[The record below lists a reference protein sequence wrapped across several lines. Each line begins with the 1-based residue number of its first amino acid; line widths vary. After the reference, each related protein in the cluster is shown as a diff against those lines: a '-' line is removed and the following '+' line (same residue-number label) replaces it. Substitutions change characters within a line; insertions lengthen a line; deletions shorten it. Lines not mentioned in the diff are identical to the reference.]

1 MTTPLT
7 LSWRELRAAYPQLD
21 VQILQRLGI
30 DTTDRAL
37 TADGKVG
44 PRTEGA
50 TYLNPAKITSP
61 VALVALA
68 ELLRGAGE
76 TVGNNRGADI
86 SKYMGD
92 TNPNAKQGPWCAG
105 FASWCLRQV
114 YPNAPRSLNARRSV
128 SGLKCAVV
136 PRLTRPDDLIAWER
150 RVDGAISK
158 VHGHVEIVVAVD
170 GDTVWTIGGN
180 IDVRPG
186 SGGDGVGA
194 RRYSQAAG
202 LRNRDGNACVGIGRH
217 VQPGTPSCAHVLPL
231 ALVWGQALEIV
242 DLTAVDLTAT
252 QAVAGLVALGAGLYV
267 LVEVIKRLL
276 PEHVTAS
283 RTWSRLLPVLAPLI
297 GAALTPPLVFGWSV
311 EGVPIPWV
319 AHALAGLVAGWMGGG
334 LYSTL
339 EQTLRGRDLRIKGD
353 DNGDGA

>member
-1 MTTPLT
+1 MTIPLT
-7 LSWRELRAAYPQLD
+7 LSWREIRAAHPKLD

-30 DTTDRAL
+30 DTNDRAL

-50 TYLNPAKITSP
+50 TYLNPAKVASP
-61 VALVALA
+61 VALVALS

-76 TVGNNRGADI
+76 TVGNNRGPDI
-86 SKYMGD
+86 SQYMGD
-92 TNPNAKQGPWCAG
+92 DNPNAQQGPWCAG
-105 FASWCLRQV
+105 FATWCLRQV
-114 YPNAPRSLNARRSV
+114 YADAKRSLNARRSV
-128 SGLKCAVV
+128 SGLKYAVV
-136 PRLTRPDDLIAWER
+136 PRLVRPDDLIAWER
-150 RVDGAISK
+150 RVDGVISK

-170 GDTVWTIGGN
+170 GDAVWTIGGN
-180 IDVRPG
+180 VDVRPG
-186 SGGDGVGA
+186 AGGDGVGA
-194 RRYSQAAG
+194 RRYSLVAG

-217 VQPGTPSCAHVLPL
+217 VQPGAPSGAYVLAL
-231 ALVWGQALEIV
+231 ALVWGQALEVV

-283 RTWSRLLPVLAPLI
+283 PTWSRLLPVLAPLI
-297 GAALTPPLVFGWSV
+297 GAALTPPLVLGWSV